1 LQIKARRAKI
11 TPMTQAFTSS
21 AARDAFAAFPQP
33 ARTTLMAV
41 RAMIFD
47 IAATLP
53 ADQNVGRIE
62 ESTKWGQPSYA
73 TPDTKSAT
81 PIRLGLSKAGDPA
94 IFTHC
99 QSTVMGDFR
108 DLAAP
113 NLKFDGNRAV
123 FLPIGHPPKL
133 DEFAPLIRAAL
144 TYRL

>member
-1 LQIKARRAKI
+1 
-11 TPMTQAFTSS
+11 MG
-21 AARDAFAAFPQP
+21 P
-33 ARTTLMAV
+33 AILRH
-41 RAMIFD
+41 
-47 IAATLP
+47 
-53 ADQNVGRIE
+53 
-62 ESTKWGQPSYA
+62 
-73 TPDTKSAT
+73 PDTKSAT

>member
-1 LQIKARRAKI
+1 
-11 TPMTQAFTSS
+11 MTQAFTSS
-21 AARDAFAAFPQP
+21 AARDALAAFPQP

-53 ADQNVGRIE
+53 PHHHVGRVE

-99 QSTVMGDFR
+99 QSTVMRDFR

-113 NLKFDGNRAV
+113 NLNFDGNRAV
-123 FLPIGHPPKL
+123 YLPNNYPPKL

>member
-1 LQIKARRAKI
+1 
-11 TPMTQAFTSS
+11 MTQPFASP

-33 ARTTLMAV
+33 ARDTLLAL
-41 RAMIFD
+41 RAMIYD
-47 IAATLP
+47 IGAALP
-53 ADQNVGRIE
+53 VGRIE

-99 QSTVMGDFR
+99 QSTVMADFR
-108 DLAAP
+108 ALAPA
-113 NLKFDGNRAV
+113 NMHFDGNRAV
-123 FLPIGHPPKL
+123 HIPANQPSAL
-133 DEFAPLIRAAL
+133 DELAPLIRAAL